1 MNGATSMAKGFVE
14 PTPQGHR
21 PKEWAHDTR
30 GLAAAAIETA
40 RQRHPPRGL
49 VVSVRFDSL
58 ERPRHDPSSNLAK
71 QRTEL
76 SFKRHSGFGC
86 RLGVD
91 KRVKEPGAPGEQ
103 TRKLHDKGLKGR
115 CQQGLEWRFGNRK
128 TMIYQKPGLRALVV
142 KSAISR

>member
-21 PKEWAHDTR
+21 PKECAHDTR
-30 GLAAAAIETA
+30 VLAAAATETA
-40 RQRHPPRGL
+40 LPRHPQRGL

-58 ERPRHDPSSNLAK
+58 ESPRHDPLSNLAK

-76 SFKRHSGFGC
+76 SFKRHRGFGC

-91 KRVKEPGAPGEQ
+91 KRVKAPGDPGDQ
-103 TRKLHDKGLKGR
+103 TRKLHDKGL
-115 CQQGLEWRFGNRK
+115 
-128 TMIYQKPGLRALVV
+128 
-142 KSAISR
+142 